1 MLVIKIVGKLYS
13 ALGLSSYFT
22 NHPFYECPNSCFFT
36 AFQPKREYF
45 RGSQIKNVESFFR
58 KNIKIAVV
66 NLIFD
71 DNYIKNETFVHKI
84 DEQFVTN
91 VGGSQLKDLVTLYN
105 YMFNIVISDFN
116 LTQELWLPHEPT
128 LTPRQVEILF
138 HVYNGLSSKQIAE
151 KLNLSPRTI
160 ELHRRNSIVRIGDL
174 TPKKLESF
182 FSPVIVKAYS
192 EISL

>member
-1 MLVIKIVGKLYS
+1 MIKIVGKIYG
-13 ALGLSSYFT
+13 APGLSSHFT
-22 NHPFYECPNSCFFT
+22 NLPFYECPSSCFFT

-45 RGSQIKNVESFFR
+45 KGSQIKDVESFFR
-58 KNIKIAVV
+58 INNKISVV

-71 DNYIKNETFVHKI
+71 ENYSKNEMFVHKI

-91 VGGSQLKDLVTLYN
+91 VGDSQLKDLVALYN
-105 YMFNIVISDFN
+105 YIFNIVISDFN
-116 LTQELWLPHEPT
+116 ITQELWIPHEPT

-151 KLNLSPRTI
+151 KLSLSPRTI
-160 ELHRRNSIVRIGDL
+160 ELHRQNSIVRIGDL